1 LNTIETGENSMNHK
15 PHTTSISGGIFLIGL
30 GILIYTGGW
39 WPGIMFVIGLA
50 SGAELVFRGRLIPG
64 LLSFLAFSAVP
75 ILLAADIPWR
85 IFGPFILIS
94 LGAVGLVKAFT
105 RPTADKL

>member
-1 LNTIETGENSMNHK
+1 MNNQ
-15 PHTTSISGGIFLIGL
+15 PRTTSISGGIFLIGL

-50 SGAELVFRGRLIPG
+50 SGAELVFRGRINPG
-64 LLSFLAFSAVP
+64 LFSFVAFSTVP
-75 ILLAADIPWR
+75 LLLAADIPWH

-94 LGAVGLVKAFT
+94 LGAVVLSKAFT
-105 RPTADKL
+105 HPAAGKL